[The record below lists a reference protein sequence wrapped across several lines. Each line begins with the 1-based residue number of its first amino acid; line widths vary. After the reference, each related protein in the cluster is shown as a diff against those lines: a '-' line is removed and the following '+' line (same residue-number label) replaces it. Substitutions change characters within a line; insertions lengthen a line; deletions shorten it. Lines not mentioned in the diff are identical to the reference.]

1 MTLITQ
7 TLLHIDVGVPT
18 TDRRR
23 LQDVKVEVMVWFMIR
38 YDIMHEHDNQRDAW
52 PSLVEVQASGRKT
65 LRYVAIIWGIK
76 S

>member
-1 MTLITQ
+1 MYLGRA
-7 TLLHIDVGVPT
+7 GVPT

-23 LQDVKVEVMVWFMIR
+23 LQDVKVEVMIWFMSR

-52 PSLVEVQASGRKT
+52 PLLVEARALGRKM
-65 LRYVAIIWGIK
+65 LRYAAIIWGIK